1 MSLIDL
7 RFQHGQTVNEA
18 RRRLQS
24 TVDDVQRQF
33 GPAIRSATWSPD
45 RDQVKLEGVGFWLA
59 LAVDAH
65 TLHAKGD
72 IALLG
77 RLLGGQMRA
86 GLDRILERTFHKRL
100 PP

>member
-1 MSLIDL
+1 VSLIDL
-7 RFQHGQTVNEA
+7 KLQHGQTVNDA

-24 TVDDVQRQF
+24 TVDEVQRQF
-33 GPAIRSATWSPD
+33 GSAIRSATWSPE
-45 RDQVKLEGVGFWLA
+45 RDQVKLEGVGFWLE

-72 IALLG
+72 IAFLG
-77 RLLGGQMRA
+77 QLLGGQMRA
-86 GLDRILERTFHKRL
+86 GLDRILERTFQKRL